1 MVRGKETCRILKE
14 IRRQI
19 AEANDIEFIISE
31 CRYKGDCLGTCPKCE
46 AEVRYLDQQLRT
58 RSLAGKAVAIGGISV
73 TALALSMSM
82 TAEAQAQ
89 HNTKVLADSTNISA
103 HIDTFTVKGTVKCY
117 ENHTMEKIKAAIGV
131 SIINLNTKKGTI
143 TDIDGH
149 FEINACRGDSI
160 MFSYIGYESQTIQ
173 VSDASKPLD
182 ILLLRVQDLMGE
194 MVVVNRKDDEY
205 IDLRIVDEGGISIN
219 QEDIY
224 IERLLL
230 DEDGKEDFEYIKF
243 KYIDDTDLCRIY
255 WDYDWGLQDENGNP
269 LKKSTFRITAEGYEE
284 PIIITVKRPKRH
296 SKKTIRF
303 KHKNRNSNGNTGI

>member
-1 MVRGKETCRILKE
+1 MTRGKETCRILKE

-46 AEVRYLDQQLRT
+46 AEVSYLEQQLRT
-58 RSLAGKAVAIGGISV
+58 RSLAGKAVSIAGISV
-73 TALALSMSM
+73 TALALSMPM

-89 HNTKVLADSTNISA
+89 HNTKDLADSTNISA
-103 HIDTFTVKGTVKCY
+103 HIDTFIVKGTVKCY
-117 ENHTMEKIKAAIGV
+117 EDRTMEKIKAAIGV

-194 MVVVNRKDDEY
+194 MVVRKEDKY
-205 IDLRIVDEGGISIN
+205 IDLRIVDEDGISIN

-224 IERLLL
+224 IERSLL

-243 KYIDDTDLCRIY
+243 KYIGDTDLFRIY
-255 WDYDWGLQDENGNP
+255 WDYDGGLQDENDNP
-269 LKKSTFRITAEGYEE
+269 LKKSTLRITAEGYKE
-284 PIIITVKRPKRH
+284 PIIITVKRPKHH

-303 KHKNRNSNGNTGI
+303 KHKKQE

>member
-1 MVRGKETCRILKE
+1 MARGKDTCRILKE

-19 AEANDIEFIISE
+19 AEANDIELITSE
-31 CRYKGDCLGTCPKCE
+31 CHYKGDCLGTCPKCE
-46 AEVRYLDQQLRT
+46 AEVRYLEQQLRT
-58 RSLAGKAVAIGGISV
+58 RSLAGKAVALAGISV
-73 TALALSMSM
+73 TTLALSMPM

-89 HNTKVLADSTNISA
+89 HNTKALADSTNISA
-103 HIDTFTVKGTVKCY
+103 HIDTFTVKGTVRCY
-117 ENHTMEKIKAAIGV
+117 EDHTMEKIEAAMGV

-160 MFSYIGYESQTIQ
+160 MFSHIGYESQTIQ

-182 ILLLRVQDLMGE
+182 ILLRVDLQGLMGE
-194 MVVVNRKDDEY
+194 VVVVNRKDDKY

-230 DEDGKEDFEYIKF
+230 DEDGKEDFEDIEF
-243 KYIDDTDLCRIY
+243 KYIGDTDLCRIY
-255 WDYDWGLQDENGNP
+255 WDYDWGLQDENGPP
-269 LKKSTFRITAEGYEE
+269 LKEGTLRITAEGYEE

-303 KHKNRNSNGNTGI
+303 KHKKQE